1 LGTKLSAG
9 LQTLSVTFTPT
20 DTTSYT
26 TATASVT
33 LTVNQAAPL
42 LSWPDPAPIT
52 YGTNLSAAQ
61 LSATANVPGTF
72 AYSPSSGTMLSAGSH
87 TLTVTFTPTDAT
99 NYATATASVTLG
111 VGQAT
116 PRITWVPAAAIAA
129 GAALGPGLLNAT
141 ATVPDGTAG
150 LVGSFIYSPGAG
162 TILNS
167 PGPQKLSVTFTPT
180 DTTDYTAATAT
191 ATLSVNKTVPA
202 LSWPDPAPIT
212 YGTALSAAQLNAA
225 ASVPGSFAYNPPP
238 GTTLSAG
245 SHTLSVNFTPT
256 DTTDYAT
263 AAASVPLTVNQA
275 VPVLSWAAP
284 APITY
289 GTALSATQ
297 LGATAN
303 VPGVF
308 AYSLSVSSVLAA
320 GSHTLSATF
329 TPTDTTDYA
338 TANTSMALTVNQAA
352 PVLNWAAPAS
362 ISYGTALSS
371 TQLNATANVPGT
383 LTYEPSLGTKL
394 SAGSHELS
402 VTFTPTDIADYAIA
416 NATVTLTVDQA
427 APALNWTAPAPISY
441 GTLLSATQL
450 SATASVPGG
459 FAYSPSPGRM
469 LLAGSQTLS
478 VTFTPT
484 EATNYTT
491 TTGTVTL
498 TVNQA
503 VPVLSW
509 AAPVPITYG
518 TALSST
524 QLDAAANVPGAFAY
538 SPSASSVLSAGS
550 HTLSVTFTPT
560 DKTNYATSTAT
571 ATLSVI
577 QATPRIT
584 WVPEYAIAVGAALGP
599 GQLNATATVPAG
611 TAAVAGSFAYSPGT
625 GTVFN
630 SPGPQT
636 LSVTFT
642 PADTEDYTPA
652 EASLTM
658 TVSSFGVAAWGDSL
672 TVGDLGSIDRG
683 SYPRDLQE
691 LIVLPVVN
699 LGVNGQTSTQIG
711 VREGEI
717 PVNVTVT
724 GGTIPASGG
733 VRISFPNGYEPVTT
747 GGPAN
752 GVTGTILGVM
762 AGSRLHPALIHLRRR
777 HRGAR

>member
-1 LGTKLSAG
+1 
-9 LQTLSVTFTPT
+9 
-20 DTTSYT
+20 
-26 TATASVT
+26 
-33 LTVNQAAPL
+33 
-42 LSWPDPAPIT
+42 
-52 YGTNLSAAQ
+52 
-61 LSATANVPGTF
+61 
-72 AYSPSSGTMLSAGSH
+72 MLSAGSH
-87 TLTVTFTPTDAT
+87 TLSVTFTPTDAT
-99 NYATATASVTLG
+99 NYTTTTGTVT
-111 VGQAT
+111 
-116 PRITWVPAAAIAA
+116 
-129 GAALGPGLLNAT
+129 
-141 ATVPDGTAG
+141 
-150 LVGSFIYSPGAG
+150 
-162 TILNS
+162 
-167 PGPQKLSVTFTPT
+167 
-180 DTTDYTAATAT
+180 
-191 ATLSVNKTVPA
+191 
-202 LSWPDPAPIT
+202 
-212 YGTALSAAQLNAA
+212 
-225 ASVPGSFAYNPPP
+225 
-238 GTTLSAG
+238 
-245 SHTLSVNFTPT
+245 
-256 DTTDYAT
+256 
-263 AAASVPLTVNQA
+263 LTVNQA

-297 LGATAN
+297 LDAAAN
-303 VPGVF
+303 VPGAF
-308 AYSLSVSSVLAA
+308 AYSPSASSVLSA
-320 GSHTLSATF
+320 GSHTLSVTFTPTDATDYATATASVTLTVNQAVPVMSWAAPAPITYGTALSVTQLSANANVPGDFAYVPSLGTMLSSGSHTLSVTF
-329 TPTDTTDYA
+329 TPTDTADNA
-338 TANTSMALTVNQAA
+338 TATASVTLTVNQAV
-352 PVLNWAAPAS
+352 PVLSWAAPAP
-362 ISYGTALSS
+362 ITYGTVLST
-371 TQLNATANVPGT
+371 TQLNATANVPG
-383 LTYEPSLGTKL
+383 S
-394 SAGSHELS
+394 
-402 VTFTPTDIADYAIA
+402 
-416 NATVTLTVDQA
+416 
-427 APALNWTAPAPISY
+427 
-441 GTLLSATQL
+441 
-450 SATASVPGG
+450 

-484 EATNYTT
+484 EGTNYTT

-524 QLDAAANVPGAFAY
+524 QLSATANVPGAFPY

-560 DKTNYATSTAT
+560 DTTNYATSTAT

-642 PADTEDYTPA
+642 PSDTEDYTTA

-733 VRISFPNGYEPVTT
+733 VRISFPTGYEPVTT

-752 GVTGTILGVM
+752 GVTGTILGVHGRVTLASGTFTFTPTTPGSAVSAPRTPQFVADTPY
-762 AGSRLHPALIHLRRR
+762 AGYLPVFWEGRNDYKQQLQVLSDLAAQVAAVPSDQTYLVLSVINGNYPTEWFGCIYYKQIIALNNQLANIYGSHYLDIRKLLVDSYDSTQATDVSDYSHDDVPTSLHSIYGSGTLHDSIGPTDVKFTVNLTSGNLNLLSILTIDTGENAENVQVTAVSGSTVTVTRNFGGLNSSHAAGAPVTESDALHLNVK
-777 HRGAR
+777 GAQIVANAVAGFLSPYEVSGK